1 MKRNCFLPLIF
12 TLTFFACNPLVQNL
26 NTDSDNES
34 VVRLE
39 NGLYK
44 IPLKIN
50 ISADNSKA
58 IAAPD
63 YSELKNSI
71 LYFNITAVNA
81 SNSSDTKGPFK
92 IEKAPGGDSFSGNI
106 ELPYGSWIISADG
119 FDLSNK
125 KLFQTAVGTSE
136 TYDPSN
142 GRPLSIS
149 VYPIISSPTGS
160 SYTGTVS
167 LKVNFPKIEDGKPQ
181 NYYTKADIDGIV
193 STNSDM
199 PVTLNSDSVTEV
211 TYDFSNV
218 PVGNHN
224 MTIMVW
230 TEDEP
235 SKIKSI
241 FESVIVNANATSK
254 VWWNGNAQESI
265 TFTHEQLQ
273 YIDYSQ
279 YAFYVHGTD
288 GEVFTS
294 KDVAADKMQ
303 KTNAIKCGS
312 IQDAVNII
320 EAIDPTGTKEWEIG
334 IDGTLTCT
342 KSNSSSANAFIRI
355 GKSST
360 PNIHIK
366 GYGSNKPVINLDT
379 KDRAVYLNNS
389 KKFSLENVKIIKGKD
404 FKYINGGAC
413 YLIKCTDNVT
423 IKDCVFE
430 DNTSKNGG
438 ALFISEGIKNINI
451 VNCVFKNNKC
461 ASDISNS
468 INVTTAYNFNG
479 GAICI
484 QAKQE
489 ADNNISI
496 SGCTFEGNSSAQF
509 GNAVYISQGKGITL
523 SDCRFTDNLC
533 TGDVNGVK
541 PSLSA
546 CVYLSN
552 CNVIFNGCRFSN
564 PVATCSIYSNSN
576 VFTELSEENVVDK
589 WYIYSLPNTNGTPNT
604 LIKIN
609 SDFDKDRTRIKF
621 DFNDYDKAISRYLM
635 TPNEGCGIS
644 ISDIISCLDIVDMG
658 YEWKDLEISDKH
670 YVKIQKVGSSNINP
684 DITFDNGHV
693 VEYCIVDDLPI
704 SLASFSQKQICLKV
718 IIDNSIN
725 IITEDNG
732 TEPTSVKL
740 YYASEIQEDS
750 NAEIECSGSVYSGQ
764 YIITIYGDLYPD
776 NYYFIIESEYEGV
789 KSKQRIDFKITE

>member
-50 ISADNSKA
+50 ISTDNSKA

-81 SNSSDTKGPFK
+81 SNNSDTKGPFK
-92 IEKAPGGDSFSGNI
+92 IEKAPQDGSFSGNI

-119 FDLSNK
+119 FDSSNK

-142 GRPLSIS
+142 GSPLSIS

-167 LKVNFPKIEDGKPQ
+167 LKVNFPKMEEGKPQ
-181 NYYTKADIDGIV
+181 KYHTKADIDGFV
-193 STNSDM
+193 STNLDM

-294 KDVAADKMQ
+294 KDAAANNMNKI
-303 KTNAIKCGS
+303 NAIECGS

-342 KSNSSSANAFIRI
+342 KSNNSSVNAFIRI
-355 GKSST
+355 GKSSTST

-366 GYGSNKPVINLDT
+366 GYGSNKPVIDLDG
-379 KDRAVYLNNS
+379 KDRAVYLNYS
-389 KKFSLENVKIIKGKD
+389 KEFSLENVKIINGKD
-404 FKYINGGAC
+404 YSYYTGGAC
-413 YLIKCTDNVT
+413 YLNECTGNVT

-430 DNTSKNGG
+430 NNTSKNGG
-438 ALFISEGIKNINI
+438 ALYISDGIKNINI
-451 VNCVFKNNKC
+451 DTCDFMYNKC
-461 ASDISNS
+461 SSNISRS
-468 INVTTAYNFNG
+468 SSSAAAYSFNG
-479 GAICI
+479 G
-484 QAKQE
+484 
-489 ADNNISI
+489 
-496 SGCTFEGNSSAQF
+496 
-509 GNAVYISQGKGITL
+509 
-523 SDCRFTDNLC
+523 
-533 TGDVNGVK
+533 
-541 PSLSA
+541 
-546 CVYLSN
+546 
-552 CNVIFNGCRFSN
+552 
-564 PVATCSIYSNSN
+564 
-576 VFTELSEENVVDK
+576 
-589 WYIYSLPNTNGTPNT
+589 
-604 LIKIN
+604 
-609 SDFDKDRTRIKF
+609 
-621 DFNDYDKAISRYLM
+621 
-635 TPNEGCGIS
+635 
-644 ISDIISCLDIVDMG
+644 G
-658 YEWKDLEISDKH
+658 Y
-670 YVKIQKVGSSNINP
+670 
-684 DITFDNGHV
+684 
-693 VEYCIVDDLPI
+693 
-704 SLASFSQKQICLKV
+704 
-718 IIDNSIN
+718 
-725 IITEDNG
+725 
-732 TEPTSVKL
+732 
-740 YYASEIQEDS
+740 
-750 NAEIECSGSVYSGQ
+750 
-764 YIITIYGDLYPD
+764 
-776 NYYFIIESEYEGV
+776 
-789 KSKQRIDFKITE
+789 